1 MSTRTTLRYT
11 RPAASWREAMLLG
24 NGHLGAAAWGGVAR
38 ERIDLNEDT
47 LWTGE
52 PDYEPNP
59 RARAAL
65 PEVRELLLAGEYARA
80 QEITAESL
88 GGVGDI
94 ATYMPLGE
102 LLLDTGIPDEGVS
115 GYHRSL
121 DLDSAIA
128 TVQYEHE
135 GITHRRE
142 LFASHP
148 AGALVM
154 RVSAD
159 RPGSVAFR
167 AGLSSALRHELV
179 ETDGSLR
186 MRGRAPMSA
195 FPYTG
200 QTREPLYDESGADRG
215 TRWEARLAAL
225 PEGGSARIDG
235 DRLVVEGADAV
246 TLILVA
252 RTSYN
257 GPAASPSREGA
268 DEAAL
273 CEAELRAATERGYDA
288 LREEHIADH
297 RALFRRVELDLG
309 ASAADELPTDER
321 IRRYRAGSGE
331 DPGLAALYYQFG
343 RYILIATSRPGS
355 QPANLQGVWNPSVN
369 PAWGSNWT
377 INCNA
382 QINYWPVETAG
393 LAECH
398 EPLLQLTRE
407 LAESGSR
414 VARDHYG
421 ARGWVSHQGT
431 DVWRYAQPG
440 GNVPQWSN
448 FVASNA
454 WLCQHLW
461 EHYAFSGD
469 EAELRRI
476 WPTLRGAA
484 QFHLDMLVEEPE
496 HGWLVT
502 APDLNFENIWVAP
515 DGRTGS
521 IAMGTTPTTQMVR
534 ELFRNVLA
542 AASALGLDDALIGE
556 VEAALPR
563 LAPMQI
569 SPTTGQLQEYLD
581 DWTRTM
587 KAEVLSSWGAVCSAQ
602 IHPRLS
608 PALAAGLR
616 LIFDAERWWEEKPDP
631 LKGPCLG
638 SWEGAFQANAYA
650 RFGDGDAALMI
661 LDLHLEKAVQPN
673 LGSKFI
679 GHAPNDPMF
688 QIDGNLGQT
697 AAIGEMLLQ
706 SHAGELELLPALPS
720 RWRDGSVRGLRAR
733 GGIEVDLAWADGALA
748 SATLRATRSQ
758 SVFVRRGSW
767 TATVDL
773 AAGVPLTLTGELTP
787 A

>member
-1 MSTRTTLRYT
+1 MSNTLRYD
-11 RPAASWREAMLLG
+11 RPAASWREALLLG
-24 NGHLGAAAWGGVAR
+24 NGHLGAAAWGGVQR
-38 ERIDLNEDT
+38 ERFDLNEDT

-52 PDYEPNP
+52 PGYEPNP
-59 RARAAL
+59 RAREAL
-65 PEVRELLLAGEYARA
+65 PEAQRLLLSGEYAKA
-80 QEITAESL
+80 QELAASSL
-88 GGVGDI
+88 GGIGEMGV
-94 ATYMPLGE
+94 YMPLGE
-102 LLLDTGIPDEGVS
+102 LTLDFGAPDEGAS
-115 GYHRSL
+115 EYRREL
-121 DLDSAIA
+121 DLDTAVASVSFAHGG
-128 TVQYEHE
+128 VRY
-135 GITHRRE
+135 RRE
-142 LFASHP
+142 AFASHP
-148 AGALVM
+148 DRVMLV
-154 RVSAD
+154 RLTAD
-159 RPGSVAFR
+159 RPGAISFA
-167 AGLSSALRHELV
+167 AALSSSLRHE
-179 ETDGSLR
+179 TFAHDGSLR

-200 QTREPLYDESGADRG
+200 ELREPLYDDSGAELG
-215 TRWEARLAAL
+215 TRWEARLGARAD
-225 PEGGSARIDG
+225 GGSVRVDDG
-235 DRLVVEGADAV
+235 RLVVDGADSV
-246 TLILVA
+246 TLVLAA

-257 GPAASPSREGA
+257 GPTSSPSRDGA
-268 DEAAL
+268 DEAVLCAADLAAAL
-273 CEAELRAATERGYDA
+273 ATPYDA
-288 LREEHIADH
+288 LRAAHVADH
-297 RALFRRVELDLG
+297 AALFRRVELDLG
-309 ASAADELPTDER
+309 SSDAENLPTDER
-321 IRRYRAGSGE
+321 IRRYRAGSGG
-331 DPGLAALYYQFG
+331 DPALAALYYQFG

-382 QINYWPVETAG
+382 QINYWPAEAAN

-407 LAESGSR
+407 LAENGSR

-476 WPTLRGAA
+476 WPTLLGAA
-484 QFHLDMLVEEPE
+484 SFHLDLLVEEPA

-502 APDLNFENIWVAP
+502 APDINFENIWVAA
-515 DGRTGS
+515 DGTTGS
-521 IAMGTTPTTQMVR
+521 LAMGTTPTTQMVR
-534 ELFRNVLA
+534 ELFQNVLA
-542 AASALGLDDALIGE
+542 GASDLRADEPLLAEI
-556 VEAALPR
+556 EAALPR

-581 DWTRTM
+581 DWGRTM

-602 IHPRLS
+602 IHPRRS

-616 LIFDAERWWEEKPDP
+616 LIFDTERWWEEKPDP

-638 SWEGAFQANAYA
+638 SWEGAFQANSYA
-650 RFGDGDAALMI
+650 RLGDGDAALKI

-697 AAIGEMLLQ
+697 AAVNEMLLQ
-706 SHAGELELLPALPS
+706 SHAGELDLLPALPS

-733 GGIEVDLAWADGALA
+733 GGIEVDLAWSAGALT
-748 SATLRATRSQ
+748 SATLRSARTQ
-758 SVFVRRGSW
+758 AVAVRRGSW
-767 TATVDL
+767 SATIDL
-773 AAGVPLTLTGELTP
+773 VAGEPLTLTGELTP
-787 A
+787 LR

>member
-1 MSTRTTLRYT
+1 MGSTLRYEQ
-11 RPAASWREAMLLG
+11 PAASWREAMLLG
-24 NGHLGAAAWGGVAR
+24 NGHLGAAVWGGVGS
-38 ERIDLNEDT
+38 ERFDLNEDT

-52 PDYEPNP
+52 PSYEPNP

-65 PEVRELLLAGEYARA
+65 PEAQRLLLAGEYAAA
-80 QEITAESL
+80 QELAASSL
-88 GGVGDI
+88 GGVGDMGV
-94 ATYMPLGE
+94 YMPLGE
-102 LLLDTGIPDEGVS
+102 LTIEFGLPEDGASAYRRD
-115 GYHRSL
+115 L
-121 DLDSAIA
+121 DLDTAI
-128 TVQYEHE
+128 TSVSY
-135 GITHRRE
+135 THGGVRYRRE
-142 LFASHP
+142 AFVSHP
-148 AGALVM
+148 ARAMVVRLT
-154 RVSAD
+154 AD
-159 RPGSVAFR
+159 RPGSVSFA
-167 AGLSSALRHELV
+167 AALSSPLRHEV
-179 ETDGSLR
+179 TEHGGSLR
-186 MRGRAPMSA
+186 MRGRAPMFA

-200 QTREPLYDESGADRG
+200 EQRDPLYDESLGM
-215 TRWEARLAAL
+215 RWEARIAAIS
-225 PEGGSARIDG
+225 EGGSVTVAG
-235 DRLVVEGADAV
+235 GHLVVEGADSA
-246 TLILVA
+246 TLVLAA
-252 RTSYN
+252 RTSHN
-257 GPAASPSREGA
+257 GPDASPSRAGA

-273 CEAELRAATERGYDA
+273 CEADLEAALSRSFDA
-288 LREEHIADH
+288 LREEHIIDH

-309 ASAADELPTDER
+309 SAPAGDLPTDER

-382 QINYWPVETAG
+382 EINYWPAETAN

-454 WLCQHLW
+454 WLSQHLW

-469 EAELRRI
+469 LAELRRI
-476 WPTLRGAA
+476 WPTLVGAA
-484 QFHLDMLVEEPE
+484 AFHLDLLVEDPE
-496 HGWLVT
+496 RGWLVT
-502 APDLNFENIWVAP
+502 APDINFENIWVAP
-515 DGRTGS
+515 DGSTGS
-521 IAMGTTPTTQMVR
+521 LAYGTTPTTQMVR
-534 ELFRNVLA
+534 ELFEHVLA
-542 AASALGLDDALIGE
+542 GASLLGSTDPLVAE
-556 VEAALPR
+556 VTRALPR

-569 SPTTGQLQEYLD
+569 SPTTGQLQEYLE
-581 DWTRTM
+581 DWGRSM

-602 IHPRLS
+602 IHPRLT
-608 PALAAGLR
+608 PELAAGLR
-616 LIFDAERWWEEKPDP
+616 LIFDTERWWEAA
-631 LKGPCLG
+631 CVG
-638 SWEGAFQANAYA
+638 SWEGAFQAMSYA
-650 RFGDGDAALMI
+650 RLGDGDAALTI

-673 LGSKFI
+673 LGSKFV
-679 GHAPNDPMF
+679 GHAPDNPMF

-706 SHAGELELLPALPS
+706 SHAGELDLLPALPS

-733 GGIEVDLAWADGALA
+733 GGIEVDLTWRSGALA
-748 SATLRATRSQ
+748 SATLRSAHAQ
-758 SVFVRRGSW
+758 SVTVRYGSH
-767 TATVDL
+767 AREVAL
-773 AAGVPLTLTGELTP
+773 AAGAPLTVPVATFREI